1 MLILL
6 ETNSTEREFIE
17 MNDMLKSVNLQEDP
31 DKISKEGFFT
41 CVARKEK
48 YTDKKE
54 ELDNWFKI
62 LYPKIEA

>member
-1 MLILL
+1 
-6 ETNSTEREFIE
+6 

-54 ELDNWFKI
+54 ELDN
-62 LYPKIEA
+62 